1 MDYKQAAGRNWSS
14 GRPKR
19 RPLRLNGGARQRLP
33 ETLPPP
39 GRLEHRD
46 AAGRNWTH
54 DRARRDAAG
63 TRHGRSGLPSYPPRE
78 RGGADHDRPYTFV
91 RPSALSTSPFS
102 ARQFAHLLVLRGRIG
117 DGQMADDVRPEDRGP
132 DDVRPRRERFGSAA

>member
-19 RPLRLNGGARQRLP
+19 RPFKLNGGARQRLP

-63 TRHGRSGLPSYPPRE
+63 TRHRRSGLPTYPPRE
-78 RGGADHDRPYTFV
+78 RGGADHDRPYNFV
-91 RPSALSTSPFS
+91 RPSAAWTFPFS
-102 ARQFAHLLVLRGRIG
+102 VRQFARLLVLRGRIG
-117 DGQMADDVRPEDRGP
+117 DGQVADDVRAEDVRPEDVQP
-132 DDVRPRRERFGSAA
+132 HQEQFGSAA